1 MKIDAD
7 WIKDDAA
14 QSVMA
19 ALADAGHQ
27 AFFVGGCVRNALLD
41 VPVQDLDIA
50 TDATPDVV
58 LALGKKQGFK
68 SLPTGIDHG
77 TVTWVV
83 NNKPFEITSFR
94 RDVATDGRRAVVE
107 FATSIAED
115 AQRRDFTMNALYADA
130 DGEIHDPLNGLP
142 DLLNRRVRFIGDPAD
157 RIKEDYLRILRF
169 FRFFAYYA
177 DQDEGPD
184 PDGLAACAELAD
196 GMAGLSKERVTTE
209 IQKILSAPDPIRTLS
224 SMEQSGV
231 LRPILPT
238 ASTALLGPYLDI
250 EHHADWVGRLF
261 VLSSQDAA
269 SSLRLDRKTAAKLRK
284 LDAAISG
291 NTPIH
296 EIAYRNGADDAF
308 IVAAFLAASGGG
320 QIDWDAITPKIEKA
334 ASSKLPI
341 SATDFPHL
349 EGPELGK
356 ALKQAETDW
365 IASEFSMTKSELLDG
380 AK

>member
-1 MKIDAD
+1 M
-7 WIKDDAA
+7 
-14 QSVMA
+14 
-19 ALADAGHQ
+19 
-27 AFFVGGCVRNALLD
+27 LLD

-58 LALGKKQGFK
+58 LALGKKHGFK

-77 TVTWVV
+77 TITWVV
-83 NNKPFEITSFR
+83 DSKPFEITSLR

-130 DGEIHDPLNGLP
+130 EGIIHDPLNGLP
-142 DLLNRRVRFIGDPAD
+142 DLLDRRVRFIGDPAD
-157 RIKEDYLRILRF
+157 RIKEDFLRILRF

-184 PDGLAACAELAD
+184 PEGLAACAELAD
-196 GMAGLSKERVTTE
+196 GMAELSKERVTLE
-209 IQKILSAPDPIRTLS
+209 IQKILSAPDPIRALS

-261 VLSSQDAA
+261 VFCGADAA
-269 SSLRLDRKTAAKLRK
+269 SSLRLDRKTAARLGK
-284 LDAAISG
+284 LDAALSQ

-296 EIAYRNGADDAF
+296 EIAYRSSMDDAF
-308 IVAAFLAASGGG
+308 VVATFLAASGAGHM
-320 QIDWDAITPKIEKA
+320 DWDAIKSKIEKA
-334 ASSKLPI
+334 ASSKLPVI
-341 SATDFPHL
+341 AADFPHL
-349 EGPELGK
+349 EGLKLGK
-356 ALKQAETDW
+356 ALKQAEADW
-365 IASEFSMTKSELLDG
+365 VASEFSLTKSELLNG
-380 AK
+380 AN